1 MSTVTVKGIT
11 EMQRAADARVV
22 KLCTGFNKE
31 LHSFVKDWQTT
42 ANNRYAHRDG
52 LAGIQ
57 KLFKVTELSRPKRS
71 GGNTS
76 QVTTKARIEL
86 TIKANKLSNFP
97 YEQIRRTTQGRLLKA
112 RYDKS
117 NKIVGRFK
125 SYEQTYTVA
134 RVLRN
139 TSMRVPVDKL
149 VGTKGYLYKKGS
161 RVNGKAST
169 PTGIYVRSQ
178 KATWAG
184 KQRLPTK
191 QMYVQPMAVLIN
203 SPQTRNAFH
212 WEKRVEQLGKAL
224 GR

>member
-11 EMQRAADARVV
+11 EMQRALDARV
-22 KLCTGFNKE
+22 KSIRTAFNNE
-31 LHSFVKDWQTT
+31 LRSFVADWQNT
-42 ANNRYAHRDG
+42 AYKRYAHRDG
-52 LAGIQ
+52 LPGIQ
-57 KLFKVTELSRPKRS
+57 KIFKVTELSRPKRS

-112 RYDKS
+112 RYDDR
-117 NKIVGRFK
+117 NRIVGRFK
-125 SYEQTYTVA
+125 SYEQTYTIV

-139 TSMRVPVDKL
+139 STMRVPVDKL

-161 RVNGKAST
+161 RVTGKVST

-178 KATWAG
+178 KATWKG

-191 QMYVQPMAVLIN
+191 QMYAQPMAVLIN
-203 SPQTRNAFH
+203 SSQTRNAFS
-212 WEKRVEQLGKAL
+212 WDKRVEQLGKAL

>member
-1 MSTVTVKGIT
+1 MSTVTVKGVT
-11 EMQRAADARVV
+11 ELQRATDARI
-22 KLCTGFNKE
+22 TAIRTAFNNE
-31 LHSFVKDWQTT
+31 LHSFVADWQTT
-42 ANNRYAHRDG
+42 ANKRYAYKSG

-57 KLFKVTELSRPKRS
+57 KLFKVTELSRPSRAS
-71 GGNTS
+71 GNTS

-86 TIKANKLSNFP
+86 TIKANPLSNFP

-112 RYDKS
+112 KFKKS
-117 NKIVGRFK
+117 DKIVGRFK
-125 SYEQTYTVA
+125 SYEQTYTVV

-139 TSMRVPVDKL
+139 NSMRVPVDRL

-161 RVNGKAST
+161 RVNGRAST

-184 KQRLPTK
+184 KHRLPTK
-191 QMYVQPMAVLIN
+191 QMYAQPMAVLVN
-203 SPQTRNAFH
+203 SPQTRNAFN
-212 WEKRVEQLGKAL
+212 WDKRVRQLGEVL